1 LKGILKKFDSL
12 IKGTILLFPLGS
24 PVYFGLSRMYYF
36 LRFVYFY
43 KRLPGDEKKF
53 SDFLYQIKIGKSLRQ
68 PLLRQVTSK
77 LGGKA
82 FIRSRIGSK
91 NLVKTIKVLSSDEDI
106 YTFKPK
112 QFPIFIKPN
121 HSSGR
126 FFKINSLSEYHAL
139 KTTFKQF
146 LLHDYFSATL
156 EENYYAIPKKIIV
169 EAFIDP
175 EYYLEGSA
183 HCLKG
188 KIKIIS
194 LIDRF
199 DKEKKRES
207 YDASMKPLGFSI
219 GNPYRKMNLDKHQLF
234 FMPKLKKSILEL
246 SKDFDYIRVDFYASN
261 HKFLFGE
268 LTNLPAGGNLVIY
281 PKTKEK
287 LLDHVFFSKTYK

>member
-1 LKGILKKFDSL
+1 
-12 IKGTILLFPLGS
+12 
-24 PVYFGLSRMYYF
+24 MYYF
-36 LRFVYFY
+36 LRFVHFY
-43 KRLPGDEKKF
+43 KRLPGNEKKF

-91 NLVKTIKVLSSDEDI
+91 NLVKTIKILSTDDDI
-106 YTFKPK
+106 DKFTPK

-126 FFKINSLSEYHAL
+126 FFKINALSEYHAL
-139 KTTFKQF
+139 KVTFKQF
-146 LLHDYFSATL
+146 LLHDYFSHTL
-156 EENYYAIPKKIIV
+156 EENYYTIPKKVIV
-169 EAFIDP
+169 EEYIDP

-199 DKEKKRES
+199 DKDKKRES
-207 YDASMKPLGFSI
+207 YDVSMKPLGFAI

-234 FMPKLKKSILEL
+234 FIPKLKKSILEL
-246 SKDFDYIRVDFYASN
+246 CKDFYYIRVDFYASN
-261 HKFLFGE
+261 YKFLFGE
-268 LTNLPAGGNLVIY
+268 LTSLPAGGNLVIY

-287 LLDHVFFSKTYK
+287 LLDHVFFSKTHKR

>member
-1 LKGILKKFDSL
+1 M
-12 IKGTILLFPLGS
+12 
-24 PVYFGLSRMYYF
+24 YFF

-53 SDFLYQIKIGKSLRQ
+53 ADFLYQIKIGKSLRQ

-82 FIRSRIGSK
+82 FIQSRIGSK
-91 NLVKTIKVLSSDEDI
+91 NLVKTIKVLSSDEAIDK
-106 YTFKPK
+106 FQPK
-112 QFPIFIKPN
+112 RFPIFIKPN

-126 FFKINSLSEYHAL
+126 FFKINALSEYDAL
-139 KTTFKQF
+139 KATFKQF

-169 EAFIDP
+169 EEYIDP
-175 EYYLEGSA
+175 KYYLEGSA
-183 HCLKG
+183 HCLEG
-188 KIKIIS
+188 KIKMIS

-199 DKEKKRES
+199 DQERKRES
-207 YDASMKPLGFSI
+207 YDANMKPLGFAI
-219 GNPYRKMNLDKHQLF
+219 HFTHTKMNLGKHQLF
-234 FMPKLKKSILEL
+234 FIPELKKSILEL
-246 SKDFDYIRVDFYASN
+246 CKAFHYIRIDFYASN

-268 LTNLPAGGNLVIY
+268 LTHLPAGGNLVIY

-287 LLDHVFFSKTYK
+287 LLDHVFFSKTHK